1 MSEALLTEADNELD
15 SAIADLRE
23 LKGYLESFEDA
34 DSSIDENRVEQL
46 TSGIHAAVCRHNDH
60 RAEAEMLGGQ

>member
-1 MSEALLTEADNELD
+1 MSEALLTEADNELN

-34 DSSIDENRVEQL
+34 DSALDEDRVEKL
-46 TSGIHAAVCRHNDH
+46 TTQIYSAVCVHNDH
-60 RAEAEMLGGQ
+60 RAEAEMLEE